1 MKWCTVLPDPE
12 NIFDGT
18 CGSWKQSYT
27 ERVRRI
33 LLTLAISLQLSAG
46 VSPDFAQRRDK
57 LRNEIP
63 NGIAIL
69 FGEKEAPEELHYAFF
84 QEPNFLYLT
93 GWEEPGAIVVLTPNP
108 DKDSP
113 KLSEESKQPREIL
126 FLPDRD
132 LRWERWTGRKLGPLD
147 PDVKEKTGFS
157 LVLPVSK
164 FESTIRNLMDVYP
177 NFYALAK
184 TPGAEM
190 LSKLA
195 PLRETTD
202 LRRTIG
208 RLRQVKS
215 AEEISKIQKTTDAS
229 VKGHLAAW
237 KMISAGKYEY
247 EVAAAMV
254 GEYMKEGCQRSAYSP
269 IVGSGLNST
278 VLHYSKNSRRMDSG
292 EVTVMDVAAE
302 CDNYAS
308 DITRTV
314 PVNGKFSKR
323 QREIYEIVLGA
334 QQAAMDAIKP
344 GVPMSKLT
352 QIARDYI
359 KTHGKDLHGEPLD
372 KYFIHGLGHPVG
384 LDVHDPTDPQLVLK
398 ENMVITIEPGIY
410 IPEESLGVRIEDT
423 ILVTKDGY
431 KNMSGALP
439 RDPNEIERALA
450 RRN

>member
-1 MKWCTVLPDPE
+1 M
-12 NIFDGT
+12 
-18 CGSWKQSYT
+18 
-27 ERVRRI
+27 RRI
-33 LLTLAISLQLSAG
+33 LLFLALTLQLTAA
-46 VSPDFAQRRDK
+46 VSPDFAQRREK
-57 LRNEIP
+57 LRGRIP
-63 NGIAIL
+63 GGIAIL

-93 GWEEPGAIVVLTPNP
+93 GWDEPGAIVLLTPVP
-108 DKDSP
+108 EKDSP
-113 KLSEESKQPREIL
+113 KFNEESRQPREIL

-132 LRWERWTGRKLGPLD
+132 LRQERWTGRKLGPLD
-147 PDVKEKTGFS
+147 PDVQEKTGFQM
-157 LVLPVSK
+157 VLPVSK
-164 FESTIRNLMDVYP
+164 FESTVRSLMDVYP
-177 NFYALAK
+177 NFYTLAK

-190 LSKLA
+190 LAKLSPMRDIA
-195 PLRETTD
+195 D

-208 RLRQVKS
+208 QLRQVKS
-215 AEEISKIQKTTDAS
+215 TEEISMIQRTTDAS

-237 KMISAGKYEY
+237 KMISGGKYEY
-247 EVAAAMV
+247 EIAAAMV
-254 GEYMKEGCQRSAYSP
+254 GEYMKAGCQRSAYSP

-308 DITRTV
+308 DITRTL
-314 PVNGKFSKR
+314 PVNGKFTPR

-334 QQAAMDAIKP
+334 QQAAMDAVKP
-344 GVPMSKLT
+344 GVAMSKLT

-359 KTHGKDLHGEPLD
+359 KSHGKDLHGEPLD

-439 RDPNEIERALA
+439 RDPSEIERALA
-450 RRN
+450 HRN